1 MIKLTRIGEGHVY
14 INEKYIETIDESPDA
29 TVKLHDGTTYV
40 VKEKAESILKLIIE
54 WEKKTYG
61 KR

>member
-14 INEKYIETIDESPDA
+14 INEFYIETIDETPDS

-40 VKEKAESILKLIIE
+40 VQEKADAILKLIIE